1 MKDTVKEPPVI
12 DEDIRKKWQKFTNL
26 LVSLFDVPSALI
38 MQISKNKLNVFIK
51 SQNKENPYINGREE
65 GSQNPNLFC
74 RQVILSKKCLYVK
87 NALKDKK
94 WKESPD
100 TNLNMINYLGR
111 PIFDRNGEVFGT
123 ICVLSSEEREY
134 SQAQLSLLEEF
145 SNTLEDD
152 LHCKYKE
159 DKLLELEKM
168 ASLGKRVAGVTHEIN
183 TPLGISVTGISHFLE
198 LNQNL
203 NEKFLKE
210 EMSEEDFVCFM
221 NTSQELGKLIFSNL
235 KKANVLLKSFKQI
248 SLDQSN
254 EEKRDFKLKKYLEEI
269 VLSLSSEI
277 KKKKIEIEINCES
290 KLHMYANAGLFSQII
305 TNLIINSINH
315 GFKNKKDGKITI
327 NCSKEEDKVL
337 LSYFDNGAG
346 IKKEHLGRIFDTF
359 FSTNKKEGGSGLGLS
374 ITKNII
380 VKDFAGS
387 ISCTSSE
394 NKKTEFKIEWKEI
407 R

>member
-1 MKDTVKEPPVI
+1 
-12 DEDIRKKWQKFTNL
+12 
-26 LVSLFDVPSALI
+26 
-38 MQISKNKLNVFIK
+38 
-51 SQNKENPYINGREE
+51 
-65 GSQNPNLFC
+65 
-74 RQVILSKKCLYVK
+74 
-87 NALKDKK
+87 
-94 WKESPD
+94 
-100 TNLNMINYLGR
+100 MINYLGR
-111 PIFDRNGEVFGT
+111 PIFDRNGEIFGT

-168 ASLGKRVAGVTHEIN
+168 ASLGKRVAGITHEIN

-254 EEKRDFKLKKYLEEI
+254 EEKRDFNLKKYLEEI

-277 KKKKIEIEINCES
+277 KKKKIEVEINCES

-305 TNLIINSINH
+305 TNLIINSIKH

-327 NCSKEEDKVL
+327 NCRKEEDKVL

-374 ITKNII
+374 ITRNII

-394 NKKTEFKIEWKEI
+394 NKKTEFKIELKEI